1 MNKRKLNLT
10 LDYDLIDYAKLY
22 ANENRTTV
30 SDIIT
35 QFLLNLKRV
44 KEKSPTEQII
54 ADENFHESIMH
65 TIQKLRKGNIRWHSY
80 NEVF

>member
-1 MNKRKLNLT
+1 MNKGKLNLT
-10 LDYDLIDYAKLY
+10 LDYDLIDYAKIY
-22 ANENRTTV
+22 ALENRITV

-44 KEKSPTEQII
+44 KEKSLTEEII
-54 ADENFHESIMH
+54 ADESFYDSVMQ
-65 TIQKLRKGNIRWHSY
+65 TIQKLRKGKIKWHSY

>member
-1 MNKRKLNLT
+1 MNKGKLNLT
-10 LDYDLIDYAKLY
+10 LDYDLIDYAKLF
-22 ANENRTTV
+22 ATENRTTV

-54 ADENFHESIMH
+54 ADSSFHESIMQ
-65 TIQKLRKGNIRWHSY
+65 TIQKLRTGNIKWHSY

>member
-1 MNKRKLNLT
+1 MNKGKLNLT

-22 ANENRTTV
+22 ATENRITV
-30 SDIIT
+30 SDVIT
-35 QFLLNLKRV
+35 QFLLNLRRV

-54 ADENFHESIMH
+54 ADSDFHESLMQILYKM
-65 TIQKLRKGNIRWHSY
+65 LNGNIKWHYY

>member
-1 MNKRKLNLT
+1 MNKGKLNLT
-10 LDYDLIDYAKLY
+10 LDYDLIDYAKLF
-22 ANENRTTV
+22 ATENRTTV

-54 ADENFHESIMH
+54 ADLSFHESVMQ
-65 TIQKLRKGNIRWHSY
+65 TIQKLRNGNIKWHSY

>member
-1 MNKRKLNLT
+1 MNKGKLNLT

-22 ANENRTTV
+22 ATENRITV
-30 SDIIT
+30 SDVIT
-35 QFLLNLKRV
+35 QFLLNLRRV

-54 ADENFHESIMH
+54 ADIDFYESLMQ
-65 TIQKLRKGNIRWHSY
+65 TLQKMRNGNIKWHSY